1 MLWQLRHDRQ
11 RLPAGAVPCLDG
23 DRLGCPDIG
32 GSLIAAWH
40 GGVGGAGEDPGL
52 VVEEEKRERVDTA
65 RDPEIEDQR
74 LRCAGR
80 GALPAV
86 GWRPQ
91 IPGNAVGER
100 RGGAAGADRAGRD
113 SGEIG
118 AVVVDRDVHSR
129 RLDAGFQS
137 IVNEPCRDE
146 RRRDRR
152 KRRRQSPHRRRRGDH
167 AAVGEKMEAGAE
179 AVARA
184 VAIPHDSDLAAP
196 IDHPIEAE
204 EIPFR
209 RKQWA
214 NFERVVGAGNEAGK
228 PRDHE
233 IGVARME
240 VMLAVVVGIVAVKA
254 AGVWMAGFCKVR
266 PPGLAVGAGIG
277 VEERDVVLGRHHL
290 LKPRAII
297 AEAGGAELEDVGEG
311 LERLRRGEGPALA
324 APPAAVGLEDEHRIM
339 PLDRGRPKG
348 SLEELRIDQIFP
360 SLFITLAPRW
370 HVELPG
376 DVADQLAAVGAAG
389 EAACIVD
396 PASGFDGNA
405 VKRFVVAEGGN
416 EETAPLVPQRRFH
429 LLSQRL
435 RGGPV
440 GGGLGGLPE
449 QILHS
454 RKRLEIGPLVGDE
467 ARPIARRATEDVGRL
482 PATDVELHPV
492 VVPHLPIKPGRG
504 DEVAVVPALRVCLET
519 GKDVA
524 REDGRRCGGRVA
536 GGAEVEPCGMDE
548 MNAPHRVGKPGGIV
562 ARLGA
567 GGVHPVPGVIA
578 GDPRRPQPAG
588 LGELVAGR
596 AGDGAIRPRP
606 GRPVEKLGEQVSAVR

>member
-1 MLWQLRHDRQ
+1 MEVVLAVIEGIVPFKAPGVWVTGFGEVGPTG
-11 RLPAGAVPCLDG
+11 LP
-23 DRLGCPDIG
+23 
-32 GSLIAAWH
+32 
-40 GGVGGAGEDPGL
+40 
-52 VVEEEKRERVDTA
+52 
-65 RDPEIEDQR
+65 
-74 LRCAGR
+74 
-80 GALPAV
+80 
-86 GWRPQ
+86 
-91 IPGNAVGER
+91 
-100 RGGAAGADRAGRD
+100 
-113 SGEIG
+113 
-118 AVVVDRDVHSR
+118 
-129 RLDAGFQS
+129 
-137 IVNEPCRDE
+137 
-146 RRRDRR
+146 
-152 KRRRQSPHRRRRGDH
+152 
-167 AAVGEKMEAGAE
+167 
-179 AVARA
+179 
-184 VAIPHDSDLAAP
+184 
-196 IDHPIEAE
+196 
-204 EIPFR
+204 
-209 RKQWA
+209 
-214 NFERVVGAGNEAGK
+214 VGAG
-228 PRDHE
+228 
-233 IGVARME
+233 V
-240 VMLAVVVGIVAVKA
+240 
-254 AGVWMAGFCKVR
+254 
-266 PPGLAVGAGIG
+266 G

-290 LKPRAII
+290 LEPRAVVI
-297 AEAGGAELEDVGEG
+297 EARRAVLKNVGEG
-311 LERLRRGEGPALA
+311 LEGLRRGVGPALA
-324 APPAAVGLEDEHRIM
+324 APPAAVGLENEERVM
-339 PLDRGRPKG
+339 PLDGRGAEG
-348 SLEELRIDQIFP
+348 SLEELRVAEVFP
-360 SLFITLAPRW
+360 GLFKTLAARR
-370 HVELPG
+370 HVKLPG

-396 PASGFDGNA
+396 PASGFNGNA

-536 GGAEVEPCGMDE
+536 GGAEVESCGMDE

-606 GRPVEKLGEQVSAVR
+606 GRPVEKLGEQIAAVRRAVGEMLGEEFKAVPPGRLDVGVGAIEEGNVVKKPRLIASVPERFPLHEHRLGSLGRRDPFAGGLGRGPERKADGEHEQQGSYQSRDRADRQRCPRRRTGLACCRGRAAGRKRTVVGKRSGTTATRADVGKEEGPDRLEETGDEERCRGIEPGAHRAGEPRTIARGQIHQRHRGGELRRGHRRRRDPHEEGEERHRHERQAGFVDSKP